1 MADGPA
7 FFSTSIVALPALSFA
22 LWLRLDFDPPYW
34 VRVVKR

>member
-1 MADGPA
+1 M
-7 FFSTSIVALPALSFA
+7 PALSFA